1 LPKIAAA
8 LAVVV
13 TLVGVAASNGQG
25 LPHHVDPSARE
36 DPPDLTL
43 VPAIRF
49 LTTGGFPPFNYR
61 DADGEITGFNIDL
74 ARAICETVRAQCTIQ
89 SWPWDQAAD
98 ALADN
103 QGDALIA
110 GLAISERT
118 AAQFDFSNVYLALP
132 ARFVVRREREGAFDP
147 KSPVTVAVRSG
158 SAHQTYLERFFP
170 AVTAVAFVSEL
181 DGLDAMRQGEV
192 AGFFG
197 DGMRASFW
205 LEANPSCCRFWGEA
219 YFDPDHFG
227 PGLAIALPAGLDNVR
242 LAVNWA
248 LSRLERDGKLDE
260 IYLKWFPVGFY

>member
-1 LPKIAAA
+1 LLRFAAA
-8 LAVVV
+8 LAIAVS
-13 TLVGVAASNGQG
+13 LVGAVASNGQN

-36 DPPDLTL
+36 EPPDLTL

-61 DADGEITGFNIDL
+61 DADGELTGFNIDL
-74 ARAICETVRAQCTIQ
+74 ARAICETIRAQCTIQ

-110 GLAISERT
+110 GLAITEQS
-118 AAQFDFSNVYLALP
+118 AARFDFSNVYLALP
-132 ARFVVRREREGAFDP
+132 ARFVVRRERQATFDP
-147 KSPVTVAVRSG
+147 NSSVTVAVRSG
-158 SAHQTYLERFFP
+158 SVHQTYLERFFP
-170 AVTAVAFVSEL
+170 AVTPAPFASEF
-181 DGLDAMRQGEV
+181 DGLDAMRQSET
-192 AGFFG
+192 AAFFG

-205 LEANPSCCRFWGEA
+205 LDANPSCCRFWGAA
-219 YFDPDHFG
+219 YFDPDQFG

-242 LAVNWA
+242 LAINWA